1 MINIGISKNYL
12 FPIIFLLVP
21 TIISLLLFIEQ
32 NILSYGSYIY
42 ELQNAEKWYSKDLN
56 LKDKSWDE
64 VKKEIRLLKG
74 TIDVINENFSND
86 VYDKNTLHVLTMQA
100 HKKIIIFNH
109 YFSTLDKKKHA
120 DFKIYESIVKECEIM
135 LKKLIDYN
143 KNMIKPEYTN
153 EFSNIISIIFLPL
166 AVITG
171 YFGMNFASMGVHGK
185 KDAGVYN
192 ENQGQFFVFII
203 SAIVAILFIYII
215 YEINKPY
222 GGFEYIFKGKNKFTI
237 SELIF
242 GNSKKEDKID
252 YKIEDKK
259 EEIYD
264 DIDKDLDGIKH
275 DLKNPPPSLDVYQ
288 KDVDSLAP
296 PINRDNNLGPYDSS
310 LFEYNL

>member
-109 YFSTLDKKKHA
+109 YFSTLDKKN
-120 DFKIYESIVKECEIM
+120 M
-135 LKKLIDYN
+135 LILK
-143 KNMIKPEYTN
+143 YTN
-153 EFSNIISIIFLPL
+153 LL
-166 AVITG
+166 
-171 YFGMNFASMGVHGK
+171 
-185 KDAGVYN
+185 
-192 ENQGQFFVFII
+192 
-203 SAIVAILFIYII
+203 
-215 YEINKPY
+215 
-222 GGFEYIFKGKNKFTI
+222 
-237 SELIF
+237 
-242 GNSKKEDKID
+242 
-252 YKIEDKK
+252 
-259 EEIYD
+259 
-264 DIDKDLDGIKH
+264 
-275 DLKNPPPSLDVYQ
+275 
-288 KDVDSLAP
+288 
-296 PINRDNNLGPYDSS
+296 
-310 LFEYNL
+310 